1 MYDESTQ
8 ENVLTKV
15 TNNMNAANS
24 RNISGA
30 GLIQVL
36 NAVIKNQI
44 IYPTTYANTTDEQIE
59 QMEKKIRRTL
69 RVKLKIPNHIN
80 NDLIYA
86 HEDIGGVGEN
96 KLVDTI
102 NVNRVLERERA
113 LERERENT
121 RT

>member
-44 IYPTTYANTTDEQIE
+44 LYPTTYASTTDEQFE
-59 QMEKKIRRTL
+59 QMEKK
-69 RVKLKIPNHIN
+69 
-80 NDLIYA
+80 
-86 HEDIGGVGEN
+86 
-96 KLVDTI
+96 
-102 NVNRVLERERA
+102 
-113 LERERENT
+113 
-121 RT
+121 